1 MVPIGSVQHICKWS
15 KAFRNM
21 PCLRLLIVKEE
32 EVRHYEP
39 VSDTIEYLPS
49 SLKWLDWSYYSFES
63 LPASFQPRNLV
74 GLNMTF
80 SSLVEICKEPK
91 VLVDL
96 FLFTVL

>member
-1 MVPIGSVQHICKWS
+1 
-15 KAFRNM
+15 M

-32 EVRHYEP
+32 EVRHYEL
-39 VSDTIEYLPS
+39 VSDIIEFLPS

-63 LPASFQPRNLV
+63 LPANFQPRNLV

-96 FLFTVL
+96 FLDSALSIEFSFTEKS